1 MPCVGLWEKRFALI
15 FGVHQIPGVLL
26 DCPFRYSGL
35 MMESDDDY
43 MSCSHCGALLDVNAT
58 FCREC
63 GSSHSDGWREEA
75 DVGDDDFEDDFDYE
89 SFVADEFSTS
99 GVNRQIPVLWRWVA
113 VGLIGLLLVFYAIG
127 LF

>member
-43 MSCSHCGALLDVNAT
+43 MSCAHCGAVLDVNAT

-75 DVGDDDFEDDFDYE
+75 DVRADGFEDEFDYE

-99 GVNRQIPVLWRWVA
+99 GVNRQTPVFWRWIA
-113 VGLIGLLLVFYAIG
+113 IGLLTLLG
-127 LF
+127 LFYLLSLG